1 MKELFK
7 SFAKDILKYLL
18 GLAAVA
24 AVIGVILFFSTRP
37 QISGSILGRVSM
49 EDGAFTLDGLEKG
62 MSEAEV
68 RAILDE
74 RELFYFS
81 PDESQ
86 SYGTLVK
93 DRWLTV
99 SDEER
104 IDELGRV
111 TIRRTYY
118 FDNDQLTHIDLET
131 VAVKNRVKDDL
142 ERLEG
147 LIQTLEEAFGEV
159 DLHFGEVLGDLG
171 ETHFTWE
178 GEGTSSLYLKSYYYE
193 LEDWVKLSKNASS
206 TYTEH
211 LDILIRITL

>member
-24 AVIGVILFFSTRP
+24 AVIGVILFFATRP
-37 QISGSILGRVSM
+37 QISGSILDTVTQ
-49 EDGAFTLDGLEKG
+49 ENGAFVFDGLRKG
-62 MSEAEV
+62 MTEAEV
-68 RAILDE
+68 RAHLDA

-81 PDESQ
+81 PDESKP
-86 SYGTLVK
+86 YGALVG

-118 FDNDQLTHIDLET
+118 FEDDALSYVELET
-131 VAVKNRVKDDL
+131 VAVKNRVQDDL
-142 ERLEG
+142 QRVDG
-147 LIQTLEEAFGEV
+147 LIRRLEEAFGP
-159 DLHFGEVLGDLG
+159 GENEFAGSVFDMG
-171 ETHFTWE
+171 ETHFVWA
-178 GEGTSSLYLKSYYYE
+178 GEAGTSLRLISHYYE
-193 LEDWVKLSKNASS
+193 TEDWVKLSKNSAA
-206 TYTEH
+206 TYSEH
-211 LDILIRITL
+211 LDVIIRVTL